1 MATTARTQNG
11 LTTGSSATGE
21 GGRKSK
27 AQATGQKLM
36 IRHLPPLIT
45 EDEVQAILGEEWK
58 LGNGKVDWA
67 QFHQGKVSKSPFKEP
82 RPSMYTLHVIKEEDV
97 LVLKDFVL
105 RTTWHDAKN
114 SHTMLNFQ
122 VHAQNVSTRVP
133 LAKHRVDPRQG
144 TIDQDPEFQAFLHD
158 LTQPKESQTKDVE
171 NGDPLAPTTEEPGKE
186 SKVVSHLVR
195 YIQEKKAAKAKE
207 SAAAKTARH
216 SRQESQSNKTK
227 TGDDSKK
234 KSKEKSNIDKA
245 DKEKDKD
252 KDKVKEPTPKILT
265 KKAAATQ
272 ASSAEASKQPTSQTA
287 APKPAEEAAPKS
299 RRANI
304 AQAAKILQRDLGLS
318 PGSAHR
324 RARQNAAKAEGA
336 STTDSPAGTSTEKTA
351 DEIKEPKESKES
363 KEFKEHKE
371 PEAPK
376 SAPTGPKAQGAE
388 GSRRS
393 RNRGKGA
400 ANATN
405 TAEPVKGK
413 TSDGAAAKP
422 TTGPVILLKKE
433 SSKKEDSASGAASS
447 PTTPAPTSTPTNSA
461 STSSAAPPTGPK
473 AAAGKGAAGKSNN
486 QPQQKKTTAQPT
498 PGAIRAFVKHANP
511 SQGITEP
518 LLKQAMEAFGSV
530 TFVEIDKRKGFAYVD
545 FGDAESLRKAIS
557 ASPISIAQ
565 GTVQVLERK
574 DKKPAVATNAAT
586 SATATQ
592 QPASTEKAAADSQ
605 VPAAATA
612 SASTDRP
619 KRGNRGRGRRGGAGA
634 ASSNATSG
642 ANATG
647 STDTAPVTNSLATG

>member
-1 MATTARTQNG
+1 MATAARTQNG
-11 LTTGSSATGE
+11 VTTGSNATGE

-27 AQATGQKLM
+27 AQPTGQKLM

-45 EDEVQAILGEEWK
+45 EEEVQAILGEEWMI
-58 LGNGKVDWA
+58 GNGKVDWA
-67 QFHQGKVSKSPFKEP
+67 QFHAGKVSKSAFKEP
-82 RPSMYTLHVIKEEDV
+82 RPSMYTLHVVKEEDV
-97 LVLKDFVL
+97 SVLKDFIL
-105 RTTWHDAKN
+105 RATWHDAKN

-133 LAKHRVDPRQG
+133 IAKHRVDPRQG

-158 LTQPKESQTKDVE
+158 LTQPKESQPKDIE
-171 NGDPLAPTTEEPGKE
+171 NGDQLTSSPEEPGKE
-186 SKVVSHLVR
+186 SKISHLVR

-207 SAAAKTARH
+207 AAAAKTARH

-234 KSKEKSNIDKA
+234 KSKEKSGADKP
-245 DKEKDKD
+245 DKEKEKE
-252 KDKVKEPTPKILT
+252 KTKEPTPKILT

-272 ASSAEASKQPTSQTA
+272 ASTAEASKQQTGQTA
-287 APKPAEEAAPKS
+287 AAKPAEEAAPKS

-336 STTDSPAGTSTEKTA
+336 STTEPPTGTSTEKTV
-351 DEIKEPKESKES
+351 EETKEVKETKEPKES
-363 KEFKEHKE
+363 KE

-376 SAPTGPKAQGAE
+376 SAPTGPKAQGGE

-400 ANATN
+400 ASAAN
-405 TAEPVKGK
+405 TTESAKGK
-413 TSDGAAAKP
+413 ASDGAAAKP

-433 SSKKEDSASGAASS
+433 SSKKEDTASGAASS
-447 PTTPAPTSTPTNSA
+447 PTTPATTSTPTNST
-461 STSSAAPPTGPK
+461 STSTAAPPTGPK
-473 AAAGKGAAGKSNN
+473 AGAGKGNSGKSNN
-486 QPQQKKTTAQPT
+486 QPQQKKAAAQPT
-498 PGAIRAFVKHANP
+498 SGAVRAFVKHANP

-574 DKKPAVATNAAT
+574 DKKPAAPTNAAT
-586 SATATQ
+586 STPAA
-592 QPASTEKAAADSQ
+592 QPSASAEKAAADSQ
-605 VPAAATA
+605 TPTPATA

-634 ASSNATSG
+634 ASANATSA
-642 ANATG
+642 ANTTT
-647 STDTAPVTNSLATG
+647 SNDTAPVANPPATG